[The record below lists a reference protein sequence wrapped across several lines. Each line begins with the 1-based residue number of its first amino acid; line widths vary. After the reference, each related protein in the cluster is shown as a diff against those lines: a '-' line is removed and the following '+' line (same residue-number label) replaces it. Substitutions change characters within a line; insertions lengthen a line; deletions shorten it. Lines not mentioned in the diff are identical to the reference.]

1 MRANQRPLSIVTL
14 VIAAIG
20 FSCAFVRCAEAN
32 PPPPAPNC
40 PSSGFAEGLGRLL
53 EPDAQLPTNN
63 TANVPVPD
71 CNFNEWGW
79 EAFVWATALI
89 DDPSSGATVP
99 RFLSFA
105 TPAELL
111 NNDKN
116 AGSPHPRPL
125 TLAARAQVFHG
136 MPGFRDGAGSIVEA
150 DGNML
155 VAQNG
160 YPVYASVHMN
170 KSYFDTARKNLIAT
184 GGYTSQPA
192 HSTFDLGAAVLKA
205 TWLRLDP
212 NEKPPAGA
220 YTTQAKVPVLET
232 KITPCHYSAGVR
244 RVRHRDGRAHRPA
257 CRRSHRQPPGI
268 CMGYLRTKIGC
279 ASDPGQHVHT
289 VCYAQ

>member
-1 MRANQRPLSIVTL
+1 MRANQRPLPIVTL

-20 FSCAFVRCAEAN
+20 FVSGPEAN

-40 PSSGFAEGLGRLL
+40 PSLGFAEGLGRLL

-79 EAFVWATALI
+79 EAFVWATAPI

-99 RFLSFA
+99 RFLSFV

-192 HSTFDLGAAVLKA
+192 HLTFDLGAAVFKA

-268 CMGYLRTKIGC
+268 CVGYLRTKIGC